1 MDILLIFKQF
11 LATLI
16 VWTIT
21 FLIIKKH
28 KHEKL
33 RKTTY
38 MVFYVLGLIFMFT
51 IVVFTYSLYLITQ

>member
-16 VWTIT
+16 VWTIV
-21 FLIIKKH
+21 FLIVKKYE
-28 KHEKL
+28 HEKL

-38 MVFYVLGLIFMFT
+38 MVFYFLGLIFMFS
-51 IVVFTYSLYLITQ
+51 IVVFTYSIYLITQ